1 VAIKAGVLLAERLFG
16 GSAKKM
22 DYHLVRRMYSF
33 IKMST
38 KLMFFAS

>member
-22 DYHLVRRMYSF
+22 DYHLVRPTYWLIEMF
-33 IKMST
+33 T